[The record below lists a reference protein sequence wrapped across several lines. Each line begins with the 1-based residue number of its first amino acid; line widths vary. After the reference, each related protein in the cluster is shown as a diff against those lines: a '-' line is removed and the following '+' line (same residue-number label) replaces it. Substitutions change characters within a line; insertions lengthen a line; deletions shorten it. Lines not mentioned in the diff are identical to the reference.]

1 MNNGQGFLLQS
12 AAYSARSL
20 WRIARRNE
28 GGNVGLNNAG
38 IREDFPFLQR
48 MIRNKPIIYFDNAAT
63 TQKPKQVI
71 QTVSNYYENY
81 CANIHRGIHT
91 LSQES
96 SELYEEARRKVA
108 RFINADE
115 REIIF
120 VRNTTEGVNLVSHA
134 LKGKGKILTTVM
146 EHHSNLLPWGRRREI
161 EYVDIDGQGRIRIDD
176 LRKKLDRSTLL
187 VAVGHV
193 SNVLGLINPVEV
205 VIEEAKKKGALCLVD
220 AAQSLPHMKID
231 VKKLGCDFLV
241 FSGHKMLGP
250 SGIGVLFIKEDL
262 YERMEP
268 FLLGGST
275 IKEVHIDGYI
285 SEDPPLCYEAGT
297 PNIEGAIALGSA
309 VDYLENIGMENVYAH
324 DKTLIGLA
332 FERMKDINNL
342 EIYGSSDLKERLS
355 VITFNVNGIG
365 CHAVAKVLNLR
376 ENIMIR
382 SGFHCAQPLHDKLGI
397 GPSARVSFY
406 IYNSLEEIGIMTEL
420 LNKLAQFI

>member
-1 MNNGQGFLLQS
+1 MNDGRGFLLHS
-12 AAYSARSL
+12 ASHSTRSL
-20 WRIARRNE
+20 WGIALRKKR
-28 GGNVGLNNAG
+28 GNMGLNTAG
-38 IREDFPFLQR
+38 IREDFPFLKR

-71 QTVSNYYENY
+71 QTISNYYENY

-134 LKGKGKILTTVM
+134 LKGEGKILTTVM
-146 EHHSNLLPWGRRREI
+146 EHHSNLLPWGRKREI
-161 EYVDIDGQGRIRIDD
+161 EYVDIDDQGRIRIDD
-176 LRKKLDRSTLL
+176 LKRKLNPSTLL

-193 SNVLGLINPVEV
+193 SNVLGLINPVEI
-205 VIEEAKKKGALCLVD
+205 VIEEARKKGALCLVD

-275 IKEVHIDGYI
+275 IKEVHIGGYV

-309 VDYLENIGMENVYAH
+309 LDYLENIGMENVYAH
-324 DKTLIGLA
+324 DKTLIRLA
-332 FERMKDINNL
+332 FERMKGIQNL
-342 EIYGSSDLKERLS
+342 EIYGSSDLTERLS
-355 VITFNVNGIG
+355 VITFNVKGIG

-406 IYNSLEEIGIMTEL
+406 IYNSEEEIEVMAGIL
-420 LNKLAQFI
+420 AKLAQFI